1 MLPQPLR
8 FLHPHLHFTG
18 LLLMVAG
25 LPFSLLLMSLSQFFL
40 LGNWILEGG
49 YREKWMRF
57 MDNKP
62 AILLCGL
69 FLFYIPS
76 IAWSS
81 NFDEA
86 IKLLRLNLPFLVI
99 PFVLG
104 SVPALS
110 ERSYWALLRLFHLSV
125 FLAVLACCIWGLPK
139 WISGEFN
146 DIRQVSLFISHIR
159 FSLLIALSVL
169 LQWWALLYKPYHSS
183 KSERLI
189 SLGLSVIMLVFL
201 IILQSLN
208 GLIIFCLVLF
218 FWLLYECRHR
228 LGLKKTAGI
237 ASIIGL
243 SLLSSGWYIGNLYKD
258 YFTPDAIY
266 QSSPDYFTASGN
278 PYRHEHN
285 VLENGHYIYAYLC
298 EKELYETWPLRS
310 KIQLDSND
318 AKGHPL
324 FITLVRYLNSKGL
337 RKDRESVLSL
347 SDSDV
352 RFIEQGIANYKYT
365 GLLGIRMRF
374 YQLLYELDYI
384 RRDGSNPSGHTLFM
398 KLEFWKNSVALIQ
411 EAPLVGHGIGDVPD
425 VFRKKYSQTNSWL
438 SEQWWMTS
446 HNQFLYVAVGCG
458 IIGMLVFGLL
468 LVLPAFI
475 ARAFSH
481 LPFLLFFSVAALSM
495 ISEDTLTTQAGVS
508 LVAFFYAFFLFAR
521 PRMNTSEAS

>member
-8 FLHPHLHFTG
+8 FLHPYLHFTG
-18 LLLMVAG
+18 LLLMMVG

-40 LGNWILEGG
+40 LGNWILEGS
-49 YREKWMRF
+49 YREKWTRF
-57 MDNKP
+57 LDNKP

-69 FLFYIPS
+69 FLLYIPS

-125 FLAVLACCIWGLPK
+125 FLAVLACAILGLPK

-169 LQWWALLYKPYHSS
+169 LQWWTLLHKPYKTS
-183 KSERLI
+183 KSERIISFCI
-189 SLGLSVIMLVFL
+189 SLIMLGFL

-208 GLIIFCLVLF
+208 GLIIFFLVLC
-218 FWLLYECRHR
+218 FWLLSECRNR
-228 LGLKKTAGI
+228 LGLKKTVGI
-237 ASIIGL
+237 AAVIGMII
-243 SLLSSGWYIGNLYKD
+243 LSSVWYIGSLYRE
-258 YFTPDAIY
+258 YFTPNAIY
-266 QSSPDYFTASGN
+266 HHTPDQFTASGN

-337 RKDRESVLSL
+337 RKDREGVLSL
-347 SDSDV
+347 SESDV

-398 KLEFWKNSVALIQ
+398 KLEFWKNSLALIG
-411 EAPLVGHGIGDVPD
+411 EAPIWGHGIGDVPD
-425 VFRKKYSQTNSWL
+425 VFRRKYSQSNSWL
-438 SEQWWMTS
+438 NEQWWMTS
-446 HNQFLYVAVGCG
+446 HNQFLYVAVGSG
-458 IIGMLVFGLL
+458 IVGMLIFCML
-468 LVLPAFI
+468 LVLPAYF
-475 ARAFSH
+475 ARAFRH
-481 LPFLLFFSVAALSM
+481 RPFLLFFAVAVLSM

-508 LVAFFYAFFLFAR
+508 LVSFFYAFFLFAR
-521 PRMNTSEAS
+521 PRINISDAF

>member
-8 FLHPHLHFTG
+8 FLHPYLHFTG
-18 LLLMVAG
+18 LLLMVVG

-49 YREKWMRF
+49 YREKWTRF
-57 MDNKP
+57 LNNKP

-81 NFDEA
+81 NIDEA
-86 IKLLRLNLPFLVI
+86 FKLLRLNLPFLVI

-110 ERSYWALLRLFHLSV
+110 GRSYWGLLRLFHLSV
-125 FLAVLACCIWGLPK
+125 FLAIVACAIWGLPK

-169 LQWWALLYKPYHSS
+169 IQWWALLYKPYVSS
-183 KSERLI
+183 KAERII
-189 SLGLSVIMLVFL
+189 SLGLSLIMLGFL

-208 GLIIFCLVLF
+208 GIIIFFLVLCV
-218 FWLLYECRHR
+218 WLFYESRTR

-237 ASIIGL
+237 GILIGL
-243 SLLSSGWYIGNLYKD
+243 FILSAGLYIGSLYKD
-258 YFTPDAIY
+258 YFTPDASY
-266 QSSPDYFTASGN
+266 HNAPEQFTASGN

-298 EKELYETWPLRS
+298 EKELYETWPQRS

-337 RKDRESVLSL
+337 RKDREGVLSL

-384 RRDGSNPSGHTLFM
+384 RRDGTNPSGHTLFM
-398 KLEFWKNSVALIQ
+398 KLEFWKNGLELIR
-411 EAPLVGHGIGDVPD
+411 EAPILGHGIGDVPD
-425 VFRKKYSQTNSWL
+425 VFRRKYSQSNSWL
-438 SEQWWMTS
+438 NEQWWMTS

-458 IIGMLVFGLL
+458 TVGMLVFCLL
-468 LVLPAFI
+468 LVLPAYF
-475 ARAFSH
+475 ARAFGYQ
-481 LPFLLFFSVAALSM
+481 PFHLFFAVAVLSM